1 MKRQRTE
8 PGIDL
13 TNPDGVVEL
22 EWKIRH
28 RLGGHLRELKIEI
41 STEGLTLRGS
51 ARTFYAK
58 QLAQHAVMDETELP
72 IVANFIDVQ

>member
-28 RLGGHLRELKIEI
+28 QLGGRIRELKIEI
-41 STEGLTLRGS
+41 STEGLVLRGC
-51 ARTFYAK
+51 ARSFYAK